1 MKKLDIVYEDKELL
15 VVNKETKVLTI
26 ATSKEKNHTLYK
38 EASDYVKKA
47 YPKNKVFIVN
57 RLDRDTS
64 GLVVFAKNEEVKKE
78 LQEKWN
84 DITTREYI
92 GIVEGF
98 LKGSA
103 TLTSYLKEDKTFRVY
118 STKDKKGDY
127 AITKY
132 TSLASNKNYSLLK
145 IEIKTGRKNQIRVQL
160 SDIGHPIIGDK
171 KYGSGKTPISR
182 LGLHASYLKIHWHG
196 KDFVF
201 YTRIPKT
208 FSMFEKEIKDYEDHL
223 QKLVL

>member
-1 MKKLDIVYEDKELL
+1 MKKLDIVYEDKEFL

-47 YPKNKVFIVN
+47 HPKNKVFIVN

-84 DITTREYI
+84 DIT
-92 GIVEGF
+92 
-98 LKGSA
+98 
-103 TLTSYLKEDKTFRVY
+103 KEDKTFRVY
-118 STKDKKGDY
+118 STNDKRGDY

-182 LGLHASYLKIHWHG
+182 LGLHASYLKIHWYG
-196 KDFVF
+196 KDLVF
-201 YTRIPKT
+201 QARVPKT
-208 FSMFEKEIKDYEDHL
+208 FSMFEKEIKDYEESR
-223 QKLVL
+223 K